1 MISDNE
7 KDFKILGT
15 FEDNKIFFYLS
26 KDNANINQNIEG
38 NQASPLSNKENANE
52 KTSSNSG
59 NEYVNCECNSL
70 F

>member
-15 FEDNKIFFYLS
+15 FEDNKIFFYLY
-26 KDNANINQNIEG
+26 KDNENINQNIEG
-38 NQASPLSNKENANE
+38 NQASPLSNKENENE